1 MVNPETYRTA
11 LNSVGTNFKNMS
23 LRIYNFSTMQNI
35 RMKYNVIRSFTNLKE
50 QIHLHCESACQ
61 KNTKAGRYKG
71 KMFPEFKVSLVQ
83 S

>member
-1 MVNPETYRTA
+1 
-11 LNSVGTNFKNMS
+11 
-23 LRIYNFSTMQNI
+23 MQNI